1 MHQWFTSY
9 LEGRIQKVKIG
20 GKSIGNLHVNSRVP
34 QRKVLEPILFLIY
47 VNDIG
52 RLQLQGSLYSFADD
66 TAV

>member
-20 GKSIGNLHVNSRVP
+20 GKSIRNLHVNSRVP
-34 QRKVLEPILFLIY
+34 QGKVLGPILFLIY